1 MNFLMPH
8 SPKQEISI
16 NKNGVLN
23 NLSFVLKD
31 MCKIKGLKT
40 SCGNPDFYVKC
51 SIAKDH
57 APFLNELLNNGA
69 VLKGITICDEFFYSL
84 IGENGHYGTPNNLNA
99 PGCVPG
105 GSSSGSAAALTENL
119 YDFSIGSDTG
129 GSVRIPAS
137 FCGLMGIRPTH
148 DRINTNGVYPMAP
161 SFDTVGWFAKK
172 IEVFQKIGDVLLNNN
187 ETSKANFKKYVIA
200 EDLLEIAESEVQKEF
215 KKFID
220 LKLPGISKVR
230 LSTLTKSEI
239 ADNFRILQGNEVKE
253 NVLPWITKN
262 KPTISPEI
270 NARIEMASKITNDE
284 VKLAKIFRNK
294 LVKEVENSLPEG
306 IIAIFPTAPFS
317 APVCGQ
323 DDASLGSYRKKLME
337 MTSIAGMTY
346 RPQISL
352 PCLKNKN
359 RPVGISLLGWKYSDE
374 ILLTKITD
382 IIEG

>member
-51 SIAKDH
+51 SIAEDH

-200 EDLLEIAESEVQKEF
+200 EDLLEIAETEVQNEF

-239 ADNFRILQGNEVKE
+239 ADNFRILQGGEIQKNII
-253 NVLPWITKN
+253 PWILEN
-262 KPTISPEI
+262 KPKISPEI
-270 NARIEMASKITNDE
+270 NNRIEMAMKITTDE
-284 VKLAKIFRNK
+284 INKAQKFREDLKVEVNK
-294 LVKEVENSLPEG
+294 SLTKG
-306 IIAIFPTAPFS
+306 IIALFPTTPFS
-317 APVCGQ
+317 SLKCGQ
-323 DDASLGSYRKKLME
+323 SDEQLASYRKKLME
-337 MTSIAGMTY
+337 FTSIAGMTS
-346 RPQISL
+346 RPQISM
-352 PCLKNKN
+352 PKFKDNTG
-359 RPVGISLLGWKYSDE
+359 PIGISLLGWRYSDE
-374 ILLTKITD
+374 VLLEKLTYL
-382 IIEG
+382 